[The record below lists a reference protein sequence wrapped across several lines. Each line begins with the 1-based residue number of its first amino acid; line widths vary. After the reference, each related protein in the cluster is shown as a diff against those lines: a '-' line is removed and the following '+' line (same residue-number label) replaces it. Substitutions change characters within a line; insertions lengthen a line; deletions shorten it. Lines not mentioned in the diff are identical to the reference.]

1 MPRLLIKMLTGALLI
16 IGFSAQA
23 LEIED
28 LGDGLYRFIDD
39 RHRSVFLITPQGAI
53 VTNPLNKKAATW
65 LQQQINTRFSFRF

>member
-1 MPRLLIKMLTGALLI
+1 MPKSLIKLLTAALLI

-39 RHRSVFLITPQGAI
+39 RHHLAER
-53 VTNPLNKKAATW
+53 TN
-65 LQQQINTRFSFRF
+65 